1 MIFDRVQVLEG
12 TGNADTLEA
21 MCRIKENDV
30 FIGISFP
37 RYSMRTARAMEF
49 AKKHG
54 ATTVTITDSME
65 SPLIEYAD
73 YPLIAKSDVVAI
85 VDSLTAPLSLVNALV
100 VAICMKKKDE
110 MEERLHV
117 LEELWNEYRVYDDHV
132 IKQENPL

>member
-1 MIFDRVQVLEG
+1 
-12 TGNADTLEA
+12 
-21 MCRIKENDV
+21 
-30 FIGISFP
+30 
-37 RYSMRTARAMEF
+37 MEF